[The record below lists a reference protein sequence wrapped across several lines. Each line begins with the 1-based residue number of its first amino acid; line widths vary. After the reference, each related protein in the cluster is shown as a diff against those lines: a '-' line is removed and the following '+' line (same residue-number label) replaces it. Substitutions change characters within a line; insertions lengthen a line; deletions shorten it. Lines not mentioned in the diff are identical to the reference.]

1 MKTNHV
7 IAIVVGAMA
16 LEAVMAYAFWP
27 KQEELEQ
34 APARQ
39 ERRHRPR
46 DVQETADTKALRQR
60 ISELERRLAEA
71 KSAPK
76 EEKVE
81 ENGEEGRPNGE
92 NRFQPPSMQE
102 MRERMEQFAKE
113 NPERW
118 TQMTNGFEQG
128 RRRMQERSQA
138 RSDFLASIDTSK
150 MTAAQKEI
158 HQKYLDLTVRQQ
170 ELQEYMRPDASISDE
185 DRQAAFQE
193 MRDVGHQMRELGRQE
208 RDNLLSQA
216 AQNMG
221 YSAEEADAV
230 VGQIKDIYQVTEGG
244 RGGFGGFGG
253 GPGGGFGGFGGGRGP
268 GGGFGGGRGGRG
280 GGRGGR

>member
-7 IAIVVGAMA
+7 IAIVVGAMT

-39 ERRHRPR
+39 ERRQRVR
-46 DVQETADTKALRQR
+46 DVKETPDTRALRQR

-71 KSAPK
+71 KSAQK
-76 EEKVE
+76 EEKIE
-81 ENGEEGRPNGE
+81 ENGEENRPNDE

-102 MRERMEQFAKE
+102 IRERMEQFAKE
-113 NPERW
+113 NPERYA
-118 TQMTNGFEQG
+118 QMTNGFEQG

-150 MTAAQKEI
+150 MTAAQKEV

-170 ELQEYMRPDASISDE
+170 ELQEYMRPDANVSDE

-193 MRDVGHQMRELGRQE
+193 MRDVGHQIRELGRQE
-208 RDNLLSQA
+208 RDALLAQA

-253 GPGGGFGGFGGGRGP
+253 FGGPGGGPGGGFGGGGR
-268 GGGFGGGRGGRG
+268 GGRGGRG